1 MCVSDYCESTL
12 EEWITGD
19 LLVKGHII
27 ERRLVC
33 TKRQFPTQKKN
44 EDAKNRSGKARCPL
58 RKLALLGMIALH
70 EFVKRS
76 TKIVQNSSLNP
87 KSICTKC
94 CNRQHLSLFLS
105 LTQSRKNITCM
116 LHQMQFITILISK
129 QFLAKITFQS
139 TFAGFLV
146 TKMFF

>member
-1 MCVSDYCESTL
+1 MCVRLLWEYFGRMDNRRFTGKGTHNRKKTSVHKTL
-12 EEWITGD
+12 VSHTKEEWRC
-19 LLVKGHII
+19 K
-27 ERRLVC
+27 
-33 TKRQFPTQKKN
+33 KQKW
-44 EDAKNRSGKARCPL
+44 KARCPL